1 MIGYLKGLIIT
12 KHPPVLLID
21 VAGVGYEVYAS
32 MNTFYKL
39 PEIGKEVTLYTHL
52 IVREDVHDLYAFFD
66 LRERSLFRTLIRVNG
81 VGPRM
86 AMAILS
92 SIDPD
97 EFVFCVESDD
107 AARLTHIPGVGKKTA
122 ERLIVEMR
130 DRLKDWRVASDNGKV
145 AAQGITLSLDIN
157 NATRDA
163 ISALVALGYKPQ
175 EASRAVSKIDAVDL
189 ASEEIIRQ
197 ALKQI

>member
-1 MIGYLKGLIIT
+1 
-12 KHPPVLLID
+12 PVLLID
-21 VAGVGYEVYAS
+21 VVGVGYEVYAS

-66 LRERSLFRTLIRVNG
+66 LRERSLFRTLIKVNG

-97 EFVFCVESDD
+97 EFVFCVESGD

-130 DRLKDWRVASDNGKV
+130 DRLKDWRIANDSNK
-145 AAQGITLSLDIN
+145 AAMQGVTSSMDIN
-157 NATRDA
+157 SATRDA

-175 EASRAVSKIDAVDL
+175 DASRAVSKLDAAEL
-189 ASEEIIRQ
+189 TSEEIIRQ

>member
-1 MIGYLKGLIIT
+1 MIGYLKGIIIA

-39 PEIGKEVTLYTHL
+39 PEMGQEVTLFTHL
-52 IVREDVHDLYAFFD
+52 VVREDVHDLYAFYGAQ
-66 LRERSLFRTLIRVNG
+66 ERSLFRTLIKVNG

-92 SIDPD
+92 SIAPD
-97 EFVFCVESDD
+97 EFVFCVENEDT
-107 AARLTHIPGVGKKTA
+107 ARLMHIPGVGKKTA
-122 ERLIVEMR
+122 ERLIIEMR
-130 DRLKDWRVASDNGKV
+130 DRLKDWQPVGVTTSSEN
-145 AAQGITLSLDIN
+145 LSTDIN
-157 NATRDA
+157 NTTRDA

-175 EASRAVSKIDAVDL
+175 DASRAITKIDASGL
-189 ASEEIIRQ
+189 SSEEIIRQ
-197 ALKQI
+197 ALQQIT

>member
-1 MIGYLKGLIIT
+1 MIGYLKGLIIA

-21 VAGVGYEVYAS
+21 VVGVGYEVYAS

-66 LRERSLFRTLIRVNG
+66 LRERSLFRTLIKVNG

-97 EFVFCVESDD
+97 EFVFCVESGD

-130 DRLKDWRVASDNGKV
+130 DRLKDWRIANDSNK
-145 AAQGITLSLDIN
+145 AAMQGVTSSMDIN
-157 NATRDA
+157 SATRDA

-175 EASRAVSKIDAVDL
+175 DASRAVSKLDAAEL
-189 ASEEIIRQ
+189 TSEEIIRQ

>member
-39 PEIGKEVTLYTHL
+39 PEIGEEVILYTHL
-52 IVREDVHDLYAFFD
+52 VVREDVHDLYAFFD
-66 LRERSLFRTLIRVNG
+66 LRERLLFRTLIKVNG

-97 EFVFCVESDD
+97 EFVFCVESGD
-107 AARLTHIPGVGKKTA
+107 AARLTHIPGVGKKTS
-122 ERLIVEMR
+122 ERLIIEMR
-130 DRLKDWRVASDNGKV
+130 DRLKDWRTVNDGAKVVVKGAAS
-145 AAQGITLSLDIN
+145 SMDIN
-157 NATRDA
+157 DATRDA
-163 ISALVALGYKPQ
+163 ISALVSLGYKPQ
-175 EASRAVSKIDAVDL
+175 EASKAISKIDTVEL
-189 ASEEIIRQ
+189 TSEEVIRQ
-197 ALKQI
+197 ALKQM